1 MAAPTPTK
9 KGVSDIKSALL
20 RPALTSHFLVYIKP
34 PSDSTNFFKINSA
47 APVSAEDKLI
57 LLCSDATLP
66 GSSFATHES
75 NNDFHGTTERFA
87 YRRNYDD
94 RIDLSFYVDATDYF
108 SIRFFE
114 TWMKYIAYESISGYT
129 QTERPG
135 TKEPNFYYRF
145 KYPDG
150 AGGYRKDSALS
161 VVKFERDYK
170 QRMVYEFIKPYP
182 ISIQSMPVSYDSSSL
197 LKCTVSMTYI
207 RYILYPP
214 TTFNPDKI
222 PEEFVSGGNQS
233 ETGFGDPALEQAVQR
248 ALDPLSGSGFSNPVD
263 EARFQRLN
271 NPQFNPGFSDSSLNA
286 GYNALFGPQTEVTAR
301 DFQ

>member
-1 MAAPTPTK
+1 MATPNPSK
-9 KGVSDIKSALL
+9 KSVSDIKSVLL
-20 RPALTSHFLVYIKP
+20 KPALTSHFLVYIKP
-34 PSDSTNFFKINSA
+34 PSDATKFFQDNGAS
-47 APVSAEDKLI
+47 PVSPEDKLI
-57 LLCSDATLP
+57 LLCSDANLP
-66 GSSFATHES
+66 GSSFTTHES

-87 YRRNYDD
+87 YRRIYDD

-114 TWMKYIAYESISGYT
+114 AWMKYIAYESISGYT
-129 QTERPG
+129 QTKRPG
-135 TKEPNFYYRF
+135 TKESNFYYRF

-150 AGGYRKDSALS
+150 AGGYRNNSALS
-161 VVKFERDYK
+161 IVKFERDYNK
-170 QRMVYEFIKPYP
+170 KMVYEFIKPYP

-197 LKCTVSMTYI
+197 LKCTISMTYI

-214 TTFNPDKI
+214 GTSNPNQI

-271 NPQFNPGFSDSSLNA
+271 NPQFNPGFSESSLNA
-286 GYNALFGPQTEVTAR
+286 GYNAVFGTQSEVTIR